1 MINHNEYNYED
12 EPSLFKKILG
22 YAAQFAASAFLGAC
36 AADIAKRSGA
46 NKVEQGAVVVGGMLV
61 GSMVGDQVGNY
72 VVGTINKYQDQYK
85 RIRAAEEDD
94 D

>member
-1 MINHNEYNYED
+1 MTKKEYTHFDE

-22 YAAQFAASAFLGAC
+22 YAAQFAASAFFGAC

-61 GSMVGDQVGNY
+61 GSMVGDQVGDY
-72 VVGTINKYQDQYK
+72 LVTSINRFQDQY
-85 RIRAAEEDD
+85 RQIQAAEEDD
-94 D
+94 E